1 MTQAMQFSAF
11 KGPFAERIDV
21 WNGKLYMVS
30 DGNSTCPRFALHAF
44 NKLGGFSS
52 ISIVKSNHFRSRLP
66 FGKRARP
73 RKMSFEKARSKVSDA
88 PPNLRPFR
96 ETEC

>member
-30 DGNSTCPRFALHAF
+30 KGIIRVLEV
-44 NKLGGFSS
+44 SS
-52 ISIVKSNHFRSRLP
+52 
-66 FGKRARP
+66 ARP
-73 RKMSFEKARSKVSDA
+73 TNLGDSKTCTIESTQLRSHLPGECGRPGKVYSGKD
-88 PPNLRPFR
+88 
-96 ETEC
+96 